1 MQTTFSSYKYMDSI
15 NRINE
20 ILNSPDYNYQE
31 KDSVPSRDTL
41 SFTNGFYVN
50 CSAMF
55 VDMRDSTGLSQ
66 KYKRPTLARIYRS
79 FISELVAVMRNH
91 TEVSEIN
98 IHGDCVWGIYDTPYK
113 SDINSLF
120 DVAAMASSLID
131 ILSWKLEKNN
141 LSSIKAGIGLSFG
154 RALMIKAGYKGSTV
168 NDVVWMGDVV
178 NESSEL
184 CSYGDRSWL
193 EQRTVV
199 SSSFYN
205 NLNEKYQSLLTWLSS
220 KGCYRGYVINVAMND
235 WLNQQKSR

>member
-1 MQTTFSSYKYMDSI
+1 MQATFSSYTYIDSI

-20 ILNSPDYNYQE
+20 ILNSPDFNYE
-31 KDSVPSRDTL
+31 DKDSIPSRDTL

-55 VDMRDSTGLSQ
+55 VDLRDSTGISQ
-66 KYKRPTLARIYRS
+66 KYKRPTLARMYRS

-98 IHGDCVWGIYDTPYK
+98 INGDCVWGVYDTPHR
-113 SDINSLF
+113 SDIDSLF

-141 LSSIKAGIGLSFG
+141 LSPIKAGIGLSFG

-184 CSYGDRSWL
+184 CSYGDRSWSA
-193 EQRTVV
+193 QRTMV

-205 NLNEKYQSLLTWLSS
+205 NLNEKYQALLTWNSP
-220 KGCYRGYVINVAMND
+220 KGCYQGYIINTVMND
-235 WLNQQKSR
+235 WLNKQKSR